1 MPDTNHT
8 PCDEARARL
17 YADLFA
23 QSERIGRALHALDSV
38 LKAAENGPVDEWT
51 VRYFRTVY
59 ADLLNPGGA
68 IAYAELVMGVDVAG
82 AA

>member
-1 MPDTNHT
+1 MLDHT
-8 PCDEARARL
+8 HCDKDRARL
-17 YADLFA
+17 VANLGT

-68 IAYAELVMGVDVAG
+68 IAYAELVLGMDVAV
-82 AA
+82 AS